1 MRPVA
6 GEALTLSESD
16 LQIPV
21 YEPNCYVVEKA
32 ISRST
37 ATQPVFSAVGLPLGL
52 KRPRYF
58 LSRSLKQPVTQAER
72 RALQRVIKTAE
83 RITGTTLPSM
93 DFIYSQRCRKRAVR
107 IIRDSLHPAHPLLN
121 NKHCKYRLRHSRA
134 DSVITHTTRFFNSF
148 FPAAVRLMALTEN
161 N

>member
-6 GEALTLSESD
+6 GEALTFSESD
-16 LQIPV
+16 LQI

-37 ATQPVFSAVGLPLGL
+37 ATQPVFSAVPLCL

>member
-6 GEALTLSESD
+6 GEALTFSESD
-16 LQIPV
+16 LQI

-37 ATQPVFSAVGLPLGL
+37 ATQPVFSAVPLGL

-107 IIRDSLHPAHPLLN
+107 IIRLPPPSSP
-121 NKHCKYRLRHSRA
+121 S
-134 DSVITHTTRFFNSF
+134 TQ
-148 FPAAVRLMALTEN
+148 
-161 N
+161 